1 MKLLVTG
8 AAGFIGST
16 FLRIVR
22 ERHPD
27 WDLVVLDALTY
38 AGNLSTLRDIAPVQ
52 DAGDRG
58 SRRIFIDAQG
68 RTLPFYHG
76 KVQDSTIVE
85 AAISEQGIT
94 HIVNFAAESHNDR
107 SMLEPGSFILS
118 NILGVHV
125 LLESARKFGLVK
137 MVQVSTDEVY
147 GTIDEGQFTEQSPLE
162 PNTPYSASKA
172 GGELQVRAHVKAYK
186 TPAVITRGGNTY
198 GPYQFPEKLIPFFV
212 TRLIDGKKVPVYG
225 EGDQVREW
233 IHARDHA
240 AGVLAVL
247 EEGCP
252 GEIYNIGD
260 VNERRNMEVV
270 RILLEE
276 TGRDES
282 LVKRIPDPRRGAH
295 DKRYSM
301 TTDKIRTLGWKPEMS
316 FEQELRN
323 TVRWYAENEWWW
335 RPLVATA
342 DYQGF
347 IRDYYGKA
355 LGEDL

>member
-16 FLRIVR
+16 FLRTVR

-27 WDLVVLDALTY
+27 WELVVLDALTY
-38 AGNLSTLRDIAPVQ
+38 AGNLSTIQ
-52 DAGDRG
+52 DLN
-58 SRRIFIDAQG
+58 
-68 RTLPFYHG
+68 LPFCHG
-76 KVQDSTIVE
+76 KIQDEAFVAATIKKHNV
-85 AAISEQGIT
+85 T

-107 SMLEPGSFILS
+107 SMLETGSFILS
-118 NILGVHV
+118 NTLGVHV
-125 LLESARKFGLVK
+125 LLEATRKFGLEK
-137 MVQVSTDEVY
+137 MVHVSTDEVY
-147 GTIDEGQFTEQSPLE
+147 GTIDEGQFTEESPLE

-172 GGELQVRAHVKAYK
+172 GGDLQVRAHVKAYR

-198 GPYQFPEKLIPFFV
+198 GPYQFPEKLISFFA

-225 EGDQVREW
+225 VGDQIREW

-240 AGVLAVL
+240 AGVLTVL
-247 EEGCP
+247 ERGAC

-260 VNERRNMEVV
+260 ANERRNMEIVE
-270 RILLEE
+270 ILLQE
-276 TGRDES
+276 TGRDKS
-282 LVKRIPDPRRGAH
+282 LVKRIPDPRQGAH

-301 TTDKIRTLGWKPEMS
+301 STAKIRALGWKPEMP

-323 TVRWYAENEWWW
+323 TVRWYVENEWWW
-335 RPLVATA
+335 RPLVETD
-342 DYQGF
+342 DYRGF
-347 IRDYYGKA
+347 IGDYYGKS